1 MTIFGKRIGD
11 LSEDDFD
18 QYTVGGILWRG
29 VAAIVAIG
37 VVVLLLGLGL
47 GWFDAATKV
56 ISPTNVK
63 AQFQHAYTDYE
74 SLKAT
79 AGNVCTARAAAE
91 KEPNPDVRSQRETQ
105 AITYENNYRR
115 IQADYDAAYDD
126 AFRAKHVGPR
136 DLPRPAPGLDAMLG
150 EIGCG

>member
-1 MTIFGKRIGD
+1 MTILRKRIGD
-11 LSEDDFD
+11 FTEDDLD

-56 ISPTNVK
+56 IGPTNVK

-79 AGNVCTARAAAE
+79 AGNVCTAQRLVAQE
-91 KEPNPDVRSQRETQ
+91 TNLDVRSQRVTQ
-105 AITYENNYRR
+105 EATYEQTYRH

-126 AFRAKHVGPR
+126 AFRAKRVGPR
-136 DLPRPAPGLDAMLG
+136 DLPRPAPGLDAMLV